1 MTPEQI
7 EMVQSSWKKVI
18 PIREQAAEL
27 FYGRLFELD
36 PKLKSLFS
44 GDMKEQGRKLTTM
57 IATAV
62 NGLNDLESIVPA
74 VQDLGK
80 RHVDYGVS
88 AEDYD
93 TVGAALIW
101 TLAQGLGDE
110 FNSELE
116 SAWVTTYGLLAAT
129 MKAAASTV

>member
-36 PKLKSLFS
+36 PKLESLFS
-44 GDMKEQGRKLTTM
+44 GDMKDQGRKLTTM

-80 RHVDYGVS
+80 RHVGYGVS

-101 TLAQGLGDE
+101 TLGQGLGDE
-110 FNSELE
+110 FNGELE
-116 SAWVTTYGLLAAT
+116 SAWVTTYGILADT
-129 MKAAASTV
+129 MKTAASTA

>member
-36 PKLKSLFS
+36 PKLESLFS
-44 GDMKEQGRKLTTM
+44 GDMKDQGRKLTTM

-80 RHVDYGVS
+80 RHVGYGVS

-101 TLAQGLGDE
+101 TLGQGLGDE

-116 SAWVTTYGLLAAT
+116 SAWLTTYGILADT
-129 MKAAASTV
+129 MKTAASTA